1 MPFKKGMQK
10 VPGSG
15 RRRGTKN
22 VATLEKALLQAEGRI
37 QQMEERNIASQSDE
51 MPLDFLLRRMRISA
65 FSPTE
70 RFLAARAAAPYCHAQ
85 LTAIAHK
92 HMDASGNIIG
102 PTVTVSIIRA
112 PPEAPLTVEGQKADN
127 DTLQSRQIGKWKA

>member
-10 VPGSG
+10 VSGSG
-15 RRRGTKN
+15 RKRGTKN
-22 VATLEKALLQAEGRI
+22 VATLEKELLQAESRM

-51 MPLDFLLRRMRISA
+51 MPLDFLLRRMRNPA

-85 LTAIAHK
+85 LQAHAHK
-92 HMDASGNIIG
+92 HLDAAGKPVAPI
-102 PTVTVSIIRA
+102 VTVSIQRA
-112 PPEAPLTVEGQKADN
+112 PPEAPRLGHDGPKGGDDAEQN
-127 DTLQSRQIGKWKA
+127 GKWKA